1 MKSLVFVACS
11 LLAAATFAIKKA
23 PVDKATLQERQ
34 LRMMKATG
42 GMAEKPGVGKI
53 VVINAQSKVGKD
65 VINAVIEKLKFQTRF
80 NIEIQDGK
88 YAMYTRP
95 EGASAAVVLAD
106 EPGLPLSVVAV
117 ENLWGL
123 VNVAKLGEKNTDARF
138 TKEFI
143 RVTTIAFGASLSRF
157 KGSPL
162 SSVSSAEM
170 LDNYPT
176 DNYTYDCQ
184 QAIVKNLTSL
194 GMAPKIRT
202 SYKKA
207 CEEGW
212 ASQPTNEFQKAI
224 WDKVRAMPSAPITI
238 KPETKKVKE

>member
-1 MKSLVFVACS
+1 MKRICIICCS
-11 LLAAATFAIKKA
+11 LLVAVAYAQKK
-23 PVDKATLQERQ
+23 PVDKATLEKRQ
-34 LRMMKATG
+34 LMMMKATG

-53 VVINAQSKVGKD
+53 VVLNAQSKVSNE
-65 VINAVIEKLKFQTRF
+65 VIEAVIEKLRFQTKF
-80 NIEIQDGK
+80 TIEVQTGK

-95 EGASAAVVLAD
+95 EGASAAIVLAD
-106 EPGLPLSVVAV
+106 EPALPLSVVAV

-123 VNVAKLGEKNTDARF
+123 LNVGKLGTENVDLRF

-162 SSVSSAEM
+162 SSVSSAAM
-170 LDNYPT
+170 LDDYPT

-184 QAIVKNLTSL
+184 QAIVKNLMNL
-194 GMAPKIRT
+194 GMMPRIRT

-207 CEEGW
+207 CEQGW
-212 ASQPTNEFQKAI
+212 AAQPTNEFQKAI
-224 WDKVRAMPSAPITI
+224 WDKVHALPTAPIKI
-238 KPETKKVKE
+238 KPESKKMK